1 MNQYIILCSL
11 LANFLC
17 VWGGSCE
24 WSQDKLLQP
33 DEGGLEGER
42 EYERHKH
49 GDEQVTE
56 EEQGQQEPADLH
68 REVAA

>member
-1 MNQYIILCSL
+1 MNQYIILRGL
-11 LANFLC
+11 LANFSC

-42 EYERHKH
+42 EHQRHKH

-68 REVAA
+68 REGAA